1 MESFALQTGAKFE
14 PLRVFCI
21 EHWGKSQ
28 KEMMAS
34 NKYPLFFIFKAPN

>member
-21 EHWGKSQ
+21 EHWGK
-28 KEMMAS
+28 KPKGDDGIE
-34 NKYPLFFIFKAPN
+34 